1 MQFVALLGQFLNT
14 WGVMYDLHQEGQLPE
29 SQWIVVRTDILA
41 SLTTK
46 GGLQFWKEIGSLNVS
61 QEFADWVH
69 ELLNGNETPYP
80 FLDHVGDS

>member
-41 SLTTK
+41 SLTTTVR
-46 GGLQFWKEIGSLNVS
+46 VS
-61 QEFADWVH
+61 FAY
-69 ELLNGNETPYP
+69 EAATP
-80 FLDHVGDS
+80 